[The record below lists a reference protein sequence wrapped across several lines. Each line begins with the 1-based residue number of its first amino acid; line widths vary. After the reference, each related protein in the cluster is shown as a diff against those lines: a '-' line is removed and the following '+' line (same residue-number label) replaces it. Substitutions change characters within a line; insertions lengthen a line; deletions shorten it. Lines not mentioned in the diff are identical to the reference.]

1 MNTLKFKILKIN
13 MMFCLQEEVIMKEII
28 VQCDIEEDL
37 DVEFAMLEEQF
48 TRNMEAFFK
57 RTSVNRSEFER
68 KALILENH
76 LNKDLNTLTAE
87 REVKVRPEQMS
98 DVEDVLTKC
107 RSDRNSIMD
116 ELNEMDLL
124 LLWKFKLRGNFTGWI
139 LKINIDNG
147 SN

>member
-1 MNTLKFKILKIN
+1 
-13 MMFCLQEEVIMKEII
+13 MKEII

-57 RTSVNRSEFER
+57 RTSVKRSEFER

-87 REVKVRPEQMS
+87 REVKVRPKQMS

-124 LLWKFKLRGNFTGWI
+124 LL
-139 LKINIDNG
+139 
-147 SN
+147 